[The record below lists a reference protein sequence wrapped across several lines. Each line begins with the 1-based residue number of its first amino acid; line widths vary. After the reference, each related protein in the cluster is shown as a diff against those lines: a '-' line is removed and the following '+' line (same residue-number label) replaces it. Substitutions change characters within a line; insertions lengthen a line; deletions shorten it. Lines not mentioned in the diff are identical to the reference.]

1 VTASA
6 SPSGV
11 QALSFYAISF
21 QSVNSKACGSLAA
34 SLIFYFFLIDEIQ
47 SRQMKMKHWACNAVA
62 AASYSL
68 MIEVY

>member
-34 SLIFYFFLIDEIQ
+34 SLIFYFFLIDELL
-47 SRQMKMKHWACNAVA
+47 KMFLKLKQWF
-62 AASYSL
+62 
-68 MIEVY
+68 